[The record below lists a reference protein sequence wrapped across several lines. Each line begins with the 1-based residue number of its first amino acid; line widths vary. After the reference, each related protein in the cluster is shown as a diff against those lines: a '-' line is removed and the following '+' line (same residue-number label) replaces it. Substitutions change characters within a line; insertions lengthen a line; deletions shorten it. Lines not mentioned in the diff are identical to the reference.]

1 MRSYL
6 LALGLTILVLGL
18 FLWFAGSVHIGC
30 TVNGS
35 SMNPT
40 FSNCGGATDLEL
52 GGIILTVIA
61 VALLVGSLVPD
72 SSSRYK

>member
-6 LALGLTILVLGL
+6 LAFGLTTLVLGL
-18 FLWFAGSVHIGC
+18 FLWFAGSVDIGC
-30 TVNGS
+30 TVGGTS
-35 SMNPT
+35 SNPT
-40 FSNCGGATDLEL
+40 FSHCGGAADLVW
-52 GGIILTVIA
+52 GGVFLTVVA